1 MSNAKY
7 LSIFEEIK
15 RKGGSLDGGEPN
27 DKVLIIDGLNTF
39 IRVFSVIPTTNDDG
53 IHVGGI
59 VGFLRSIGYTINM
72 FRPTRVIIVFDG
84 KGGSTRRRKIYPEY
98 KAKRKTK
105 YRVNRAYD
113 FASPEDEKQN
123 MIMQLQ
129 RIVEYLDTLPVTV
142 LSYDNIEADDTIGY
156 LCRQVLTDSKITV
169 MSTDKDFLQ
178 LANGRIKIWSPTKK
192 KMYDEDA
199 VLDEFG
205 ISSHNLIWYRVID
218 GDKTD
223 NIPGVKGL
231 GLKTIQK
238 KLPFLSENRIVNI
251 DEVITELPDAKD
263 VIELNYKLMQLSDV
277 DISGSTKTKIIE
289 RVNEP
294 INRLVKYKFQYAAF
308 LADIADWFPYFV
320 NRNSLF
326 YYGTNAVECISY
338 LVEGKKKD
346 EKTLD
351 SVMHMIY
358 DDLGSLP
365 YNAEDVVLVS
375 VKIDNLKEFSKFR

>member
-7 LSIFEEIK
+7 LSKFEEIK

-59 VGFLRSIGYTINM
+59 VGFLKSIGYTINM
-72 FRPTRVIIVFDG
+72 IRPTRTIIVFDG
-84 KGGSTRRRKIYPEY
+84 KGGSSRRRKIYPEY

-105 YRVNRAYD
+105 YRVNRSYD

-129 RIVEYLDTLPVTV
+129 RIVEYLETLPITV

-156 LCRQVLTDSKITV
+156 LCRQVLTESQITV

-192 KMYDEDA
+192 KMYDESA
-199 VLDEFG
+199 VLDEYG
-205 ISSHNLIWYRVID
+205 ISSHNLIWYRVLD
-218 GDKTD
+218 GDKSD
-223 NIPGVKGL
+223 NIKGVKGL

-251 DEVITELPDAKD
+251 DEVINKLPESKD

-277 DISGSTKTKIIE
+277 DISGTTKTKIIDK
-289 RVNEP
+289 VNAP
-294 INRLVKYKFQYAAF
+294 INRLIKYKFQTMFLEDKLFTTFPNVTSWLLTNFNQLNHYA
-308 LADIADWFPYFV
+308 
-320 NRNSLF
+320 
-326 YYGTNAVECISY
+326 
-338 LVEGKKKD
+338 
-346 EKTLD
+346 EKT
-351 SVMHMIY
+351 HE
-358 DDLGSLP
+358 G
-365 YNAEDVVLVS
+365 N
-375 VKIDNLKEFSKFR
+375 

>member
-1 MSNAKY
+1 VSNGKY

-15 RKGGSLDGGEPN
+15 KKGGSLNGGEPN
-27 DKVLIIDGLNTF
+27 DKVLVIDGLNTF

-84 KGGSTRRRKIYPEY
+84 KGGSTRRRKLYPEY

-113 FASPEDEKQN
+113 FASQEDEKQN

-129 RIVEYLDTLPVTV
+129 RVVEYLETLPVTV

-192 KMYDEDA
+192 KMYDEDT

-205 ISSHNLIWYRVID
+205 ISSHNLIWYRVLD
-218 GDKTD
+218 GDKSD
-223 NIPGVKGL
+223 NIPGVRGL

-238 KLPFLSENRIVNI
+238 KLPFLSENRIVDM
-251 DEVITELPDAKD
+251 DEVLDVLPESKD
-263 VIELNYKLMQLSDV
+263 TIELNYKLMQLSDV
-277 DISGSTKTKIIE
+277 DISGSTKTKIIN

-294 INRLVKYKFQYAAF
+294 INRLIKYKFQTMF
-308 LADIADWFPYFV
+308 LEDKLYTALPNV
-320 NRNSLF
+320 NSWLL
-326 YYGTNAVECISY
+326 TNFNQLNHCA
-338 LVEGKKKD
+338 
-346 EKTLD
+346 EKT
-351 SVMHMIY
+351 H
-358 DDLGSLP
+358 G
-365 YNAEDVVLVS
+365 
-375 VKIDNLKEFSKFR
+375 

>member
-1 MSNAKY
+1 MSNGKY

-15 RKGGSLDGGEPN
+15 KKGGSLNGGEPN
-27 DKVLIIDGLNTF
+27 DKVLVIDGLNTF

-84 KGGSTRRRKIYPEY
+84 KGGSSRRRKLFPEY
-98 KAKRKTK
+98 KKKRKTK

-113 FASPEDEKQN
+113 FASQEDEKQN

-129 RIVEYLDTLPVTV
+129 RVVEYLEALPVTV

-156 LCRQVLTDSKITV
+156 ICRQVLTESELTV

-178 LANGRIKIWSPTKK
+178 LANSRIKVWSPTKK
-192 KMYDEDA
+192 KMYDEDT
-199 VLDEFG
+199 VLDEYG
-205 ISSHNLIWYRVID
+205 ISSHNLIWYRVLD
-218 GDKTD
+218 GDKSD

-238 KLPFLSENRIVNI
+238 KLPFLSENRIVEI
-251 DEVITELPDAKD
+251 DEVITELPESKEI
-263 VIELNYKLMQLSDV
+263 IERNYNLMQLSDV

-289 RVNEP
+289 KVNEP
-294 INRLVKYKFQYAAF
+294 INRLIKYKFQTMFLEDKLYSALPNVNSWLLTNFNQLNQYA
-308 LADIADWFPYFV
+308 
-320 NRNSLF
+320 
-326 YYGTNAVECISY
+326 
-338 LVEGKKKD
+338 
-346 EKTLD
+346 EKT
-351 SVMHMIY
+351 
-358 DDLGSLP
+358 
-365 YNAEDVVLVS
+365 NEDV
-375 VKIDNLKEFSKFR
+375 

>member
-15 RKGGSLDGGEPN
+15 KKGGSLDGGEPN

-53 IHVGGI
+53 VHVGGI

-72 FRPTRVIIVFDG
+72 IRPTRTIIVFDG
-84 KGGSTRRRKIYPEY
+84 KGGSNRRRKIYPEY
-98 KAKRKTK
+98 KQNRKTK
-105 YRVNRAYD
+105 YRVNRSYD
-113 FASPEDEKQN
+113 FASQEDEKQN

-129 RIVEYLDTLPVTV
+129 RIVEYLDALPVTV

-156 LCRQVLTDSKITV
+156 ICRLVLTDSQITI

-178 LANGRIKIWSPTKK
+178 LANGRIKVWSPTKK
-192 KMYDEDA
+192 KMYDEAA
-199 VLDEFG
+199 VLNEYG
-205 ISSHNLIWYRVID
+205 ISSHNLIWYRVLD
-218 GDKTD
+218 GDKSD
-223 NIPGVKGL
+223 NISGVRGL

-251 DEVITELPDAKD
+251 DEVIDVLPESKD
-263 VIELNYKLMQLSDV
+263 TIELNYKLMQLSDV

-294 INRLVKYKFQYAAF
+294 IQRLIKFQFEKMFLEDKLFTALPNVTSWLANHFNQLNHYA
-308 LADIADWFPYFV
+308 
-320 NRNSLF
+320 
-326 YYGTNAVECISY
+326 
-338 LVEGKKKD
+338 
-346 EKTLD
+346 EKTHE
-351 SVMHMIY
+351 S
-358 DDLGSLP
+358 
-365 YNAEDVVLVS
+365 N
-375 VKIDNLKEFSKFR
+375 

>member
-1 MSNAKY
+1 MSNSKY

-15 RKGGSLDGGEPN
+15 NKGGSLDDGKPN

-84 KGGSTRRRKIYPEY
+84 KGGSTRRRKLYPAY
-98 KAKRKTK
+98 KENRKTK

-113 FASPEDEKQN
+113 FASQEDEKQN

-129 RIVEYLDTLPVTV
+129 RVVEYLDNLPITV

-156 LCRQVLTDSKITV
+156 LCRQVLTESQITV

-178 LANGRIKIWSPTKK
+178 LTDDRIKIWSPTKK
-192 KMYDEDA
+192 KMYDEQA
-199 VLDEFG
+199 VFDEYG
-205 ISSHNLIWYRVID
+205 ISANNYIWYRVLD
-218 GDKTD
+218 GDKSD
-223 NIPGVKGL
+223 NIPGVRGL

-238 KLPFLSENRIVNI
+238 KLPFLKENTIVNI
-251 DEVITELPDAKD
+251 DEVINELPESKD

-277 DISGSTKTKIIE
+277 HISASTKTKIID
-289 RVNEP
+289 RVREP
-294 INRLVKYKFQYAAF
+294 INRLIKFQFEKMFLEDKLYTALPNLNGWLLTNFNQLNHYA
-308 LADIADWFPYFV
+308 
-320 NRNSLF
+320 
-326 YYGTNAVECISY
+326 
-338 LVEGKKKD
+338 
-346 EKTLD
+346 EKT
-351 SVMHMIY
+351 H
-358 DDLGSLP
+358 
-365 YNAEDVVLVS
+365 E
-375 VKIDNLKEFSKFR
+375 